1 VFDCDELGFSCPERC
16 TYEMDLAGTYQYEY
30 TVRTDSDKEAGTE
43 VIIHKIMH
51 ISKLYS
57 N

>member
-1 VFDCDELGFSCPERC
+1 MFDCDELGFSCPERC

-43 VIIHKIMH
+43 VIIHIIMH
-51 ISKLYS
+51 IS
-57 N
+57 